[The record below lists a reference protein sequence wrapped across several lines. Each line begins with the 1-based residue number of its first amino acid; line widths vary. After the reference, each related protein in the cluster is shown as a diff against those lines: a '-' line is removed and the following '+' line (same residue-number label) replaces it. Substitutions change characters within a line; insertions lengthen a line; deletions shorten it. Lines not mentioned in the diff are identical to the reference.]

1 MAQGLLAMALM
12 LVVAAV
18 AAVVV
23 DMEEKLLM

>member
-1 MAQGLLAMALM
+1 VAQGLLAMALM